1 MKFSWDFILIFVTL
15 GALIPW
21 RGAVRI
27 RRLLA
32 RPQITSAE
40 RLTIYAS
47 TVAFQWLLTG
57 IVAWR
62 AYVHNI
68 SADDLGLVIHSPG
81 RTAVVATGFVLVL
94 GTLQYAG
101 IRRTASLPATSDSRL
116 REISLRLMPHSLV
129 EALAFSSL
137 AITASLCEE
146 FLYRGFVFAVLYL
159 ASGSL
164 ALAVVGSSLLFGLA
178 HFYQGPRGLVTTF
191 VLGLIFAASRLW
203 AGNLIPAIA
212 AHLVVDLMAG
222 YIAPHYLSRQIASA
236 SVEASAGSG
245 ETQE

>member
-1 MKFSWDFILIFVTL
+1 
-15 GALIPW
+15 
-21 RGAVRI
+21 
-27 RRLLA
+27 
-32 RPQITSAE
+32 
-40 RLTIYAS
+40 
-47 TVAFQWLLTG
+47 
-57 IVAWR
+57 
-62 AYVHNI
+62 
-68 SADDLGLVIHSPG
+68 
-81 RTAVVATGFVLVL
+81 VATGFVLVL